1 MATMATMHMENE
13 KGGIRREGSGKG
25 IRMSIKE
32 KLVEVL
38 RRRGYLELHGSDEDG
53 GNLKELE
60 DAWMMTMPSYLG
72 FEGINPLTVYF
83 CYRPGGVLW
92 LVVLEVHNTFGESHV
107 YLLEIGKGEDPID
120 PSSSKKYDHRWTFPR
135 AFHVS
140 PFNDRQGFYT
150 VSIKRPSHPPS
161 LSIPASSSPPL
172 PTISI
177 HLHVPSSF
185 PSSTS
190 TQIQSRT
197 SSLSSTTP
205 TPGPLK
211 LTALL
216 RPVSSVPL
224 TAPNLL
230 WTLSRYPVGLLLSL
244 PRILYQAWV
253 LHYRKKLDVYIRP
266 EPFVEDSGFGENVVR
281 KEEEEEGKTEGKD
294 DDDPG
299 RRRIGGVRWQ
309 PPSLF
314 ESYTR
319 TIVERFLIH
328 RTMMTSRNDLT
339 GLRVELA
346 HAAGDLVEP
355 RKVFCVR
362 VDVNDVHEG
371 GEVKSQTRTLTV
383 TYLSPRIFTILFLC
397 PSAYH
402 ALLYGSKTE
411 GVFFVSDEELFLE
424 VFASKPGS
432 MISASGVGS
441 DEPSMTQRLRSIPIP
456 SYLLPS
462 TSGIEIPPTHFLDSF
477 ITTSLLSPLL
487 IITLLSLSTLE
498 KWIFRMVR
506 ARVVK
511 GDEPWTGWERARELV
526 ERGSG
531 ERESRDKRKEV
542 VYKERKNVKKEEKT
556 GYVGERYVGY
566 GNAPRTVLGSV
577 RSEI

>member
-1 MATMATMHMENE
+1 MMLALQPVFQDGTITALCLFSAYFLYSRSKLVKTTLPSPSPQPLPQPPNAPRPSWPAYILTNQVHHARLLPLSSSHSFDYTTVCLLLSLNALESGSLDLCKGYLFGYGGGVKGRVAGLRSEPYLMATMHMENE
-13 KGGIRREGSGKG
+13 KGGIRREGNGKG
-25 IRMSIKE
+25 MSMSIKE

-38 RRRGYLELHGSDEDG
+38 RRRGYLELRDDSDEDG

-120 PSSSKKYDHRWTFPR
+120 PSSSKRYDHRWTFPR

-177 HLHVPSSF
+177 HLHVPSSS
-185 PSSTS
+185 PTS
-190 TQIQSRT
+190 TQIQTQT
-197 SSLSSTTP
+197 SSLSPTTS

-266 EPFVEDSGFGENVVR
+266 EPFC
-281 KEEEEEGKTEGKD
+281 
-294 DDDPG
+294 
-299 RRRIGGVRWQ
+299 GG
-309 PPSLF
+309 
-314 ESYTR
+314 
-319 TIVERFLIH
+319 
-328 RTMMTSRNDLT
+328 
-339 GLRVELA
+339 
-346 HAAGDLVEP
+346 
-355 RKVFCVR
+355 
-362 VDVNDVHEG
+362 
-371 GEVKSQTRTLTV
+371 
-383 TYLSPRIFTILFLC
+383 
-397 PSAYH
+397 
-402 ALLYGSKTE
+402 
-411 GVFFVSDEELFLE
+411 
-424 VFASKPGS
+424 
-432 MISASGVGS
+432 
-441 DEPSMTQRLRSIPIP
+441 
-456 SYLLPS
+456 
-462 TSGIEIPPTHFLDSF
+462 
-477 ITTSLLSPLL
+477 
-487 IITLLSLSTLE
+487 
-498 KWIFRMVR
+498 
-506 ARVVK
+506 
-511 GDEPWTGWERARELV
+511 
-526 ERGSG
+526 
-531 ERESRDKRKEV
+531 
-542 VYKERKNVKKEEKT
+542 
-556 GYVGERYVGY
+556 
-566 GNAPRTVLGSV
+566 
-577 RSEI
+577 